1 MSLNVPPPACA
12 MSHSPTYVELRC
24 RRCRWS
30 EVCGPGEVA
39 RWLRQARKLRSAS
52 KPEPVILH
60 ELLRAAAGQLVCPE
74 CGTSGLAVGP
84 APEDLTAWP
93 GDVVCKACGKSIPP
107 ERLKAVP
114 GATLCAACQ
123 RAEETGR
130 ANCEIEYCPK
140 CGAPMEL
147 RPKRSGGLT
156 RYVMTC
162 TADPPC
168 RL

>member
-1 MSLNVPPPACA
+1 MNHPQ
-12 MSHSPTYVELRC
+12 TYVELRC
-24 RRCRWS
+24 PGCRWS

-39 RWLRQARKLRSAS
+39 RWLRQAKKLRAES
-52 KPEPVILH
+52 KPDAEILH
-60 ELLRAAAGQLVCPE
+60 ELLRATVGQLACPK
-74 CGTSGLAVGP
+74 CGTRGLAVGP

-93 GDVVCKACGKSIPP
+93 GDVVCKACGKTISR
-107 ERLKAVP
+107 ERLEAVP
-114 GATLCAACQ
+114 GATLCADCQ

-130 ANCEIEYCPK
+130 PNVEIEYCPK

-156 RYVMTC
+156 RYVMAC

>member
-1 MSLNVPPPACA
+1 MSLNVPSTVDTMIHPER
-12 MSHSPTYVELRC
+12 YVELRC
-24 RRCRWS
+24 PRCAWA

-39 RWLRQARKLRSAS
+39 RWLRQARKLRAQSE
-52 KPEPVILH
+52 PEWEILY
-60 ELLRAAAGQLVCPE
+60 ELLRATSAQLACPE
-74 CGTSGLAVGP
+74 CGTRGLAVGP

-93 GDVVCKACGKSIPP
+93 GDVVCKACGKSISR
-107 ERLKAVP
+107 ERLEAVP
-114 GATLCAACQ
+114 GAALCAGCQ

-130 ANCEIEYCPK
+130 PNVEVEYCPK

-147 RPKRSGGLT
+147 RPKRSGGIT